1 MQIAAAIQQNSLS
14 PQRLGCWFALTM
26 CCEDQRWA
34 LMNETRR
41 ENRRS
46 YRSSAPVLVEHA
58 ELGRAGEQS
67 MVNVLCKVAMQL

>member
-1 MQIAAAIQQNSLS
+1 
-14 PQRLGCWFALTM
+14 
-26 CCEDQRWA
+26 
-34 LMNETRR
+34 MNETRR